1 MSHMQTTLA
10 AQMFAAE
17 RRRAARAAVSI
28 RTTAGLKGMERVDV
42 ELVNLSTGGVMMHA
56 AKTLDENTAIMID
69 MPGLGWAGGRV
80 VWFFNEQHGVQFDR
94 PLSQLYVDMLEHMH
108 AAD

>member
-1 MSHMQTTLA
+1 MSQLQATLA
-10 AQMFAAE
+10 AQMFSAE
-17 RRRAARAAVSI
+17 RRRAARAEVSI
-28 RTTAGLKGMERVDV
+28 RTTAGLPGMERVEV
-42 ELVNLSTGGVMMHA
+42 ELVNLSIGGVMMRA
-56 AKTLDENTAIMID
+56 AKALSENTAVMID

-108 AAD
+108 APA

>member
-1 MSHMQTTLA
+1 
-10 AQMFAAE
+10 
-17 RRRAARAAVSI
+17 
-28 RTTAGLKGMERVDV
+28 MERVEV
-42 ELVNLSTGGVMMHA
+42 ELVNLSIGGVMMRA
-56 AKTLDENTAIMID
+56 AKTLPENTAVMID

-108 AAD
+108 APA

>member
-1 MSHMQTTLA
+1 MSQLQATLA
-10 AQMFAAE
+10 AQMFSAE
-17 RRRAARAAVSI
+17 RRRAARAEVSI
-28 RTTAGLKGMERVDV
+28 RTTAGLPGMERVEV
-42 ELVNLSTGGVMMHA
+42 ELVNLSIGGVMMRA
-56 AKTLDENTAIMID
+56 AKTLPENTAVMID

-108 AAD
+108 APA